1 MMRNARWLA
10 IGGIASALVV
20 WSLALVGQGTAADE
34 DKEVRDGI
42 EKLAD
47 VMAKKDLATAKAQGQ
62 AIANKL
68 DEVAPAMD
76 LLKPRGDG
84 GLGVGPKPG
93 AITPDGIEKKLIDM
107 GKKPMTAAQ
116 VTTQADALARMA
128 DEVAAVAEVAQHK
141 CPVKKKEGDK
151 DPKDWQT
158 WCQDMRQGGLDLADA
173 AKAKDAAKVKTAV
186 NKLNSTCSNCHAV
199 FRD

>member
-1 MMRNARWLA
+1 LA
-10 IGGIASALVV
+10 VGGIASALVV
-20 WSLALVGQGTAADE
+20 WSLALVSRGTAADE
-34 DKEVRDGI
+34 DKEVRNGI

-47 VMAKKDLATAKAQGQ
+47 TFAKKDTATAKTQGD
-62 AIANKL
+62 ALAKKIE
-68 DEVAPAMD
+68 EVADVMD

-84 GLGVGPKPG
+84 GLGVGTKAG

-107 GKKPMTAAQ
+107 TGKHPVAQAQAAS
-116 VTTQADALARMA
+116 QADALARMGV
-128 DEVAAVAEVAQHK
+128 EVAAVAEVAQHK
-141 CPVKKKEGDK
+141 CPVPKKEGPK

-173 AKAKDAAKVKTAV
+173 AKSKDAAKIKTAAS
-186 NKLNSTCSNCHAV
+186 KLNSSCTNCHAV

>member
-1 MMRNARWLA
+1 LA
-10 IGGIASALVV
+10 VGSIASALVV
-20 WSLALVGQGTAADE
+20 WSLALVSRAADD
-34 DKEVRDGI
+34 DKELRDSI

-47 VMAKKDLATAKAQGQ
+47 VMAKKDLATAKTQGE

-68 DEVAPAMD
+68 DEVAPVMD

-93 AITPDGIEKKLIDM
+93 GITPDGIEKKLLDM
-107 GKKPMTAAQ
+107 GKHPVTA
-116 VTTQADALARMA
+116 VQAGSQGDALARLG
-128 DEVAAVAEVAQHK
+128 DQVAAVAEVAQHK

-158 WCQDMRQGGLDLADA
+158 WCQDMRQGGLELADA
-173 AKAKDAAKVKTAV
+173 AKAKDAAKIKAV
-186 NKLNSTCSNCHAV
+186 VTKLNSNCSNCHSI

>member
-1 MMRNARWLA
+1 LA
-10 IGGIASALVV
+10 VGGIASALVV
-20 WSLALVGQGTAADE
+20 WSLALVSRGTAADE
-34 DKEVRDGI
+34 EKEVRDSV

-47 VMAKKDLATAKAQGQ
+47 AFAKKDTATAKTQGD
-62 AIANKL
+62 AIAKKIE
-68 DEVAPAMD
+68 EVAEVMD

-93 AITPDGIEKKLIDM
+93 AITPDGIEKKLIEM
-107 GKKPMTAAQ
+107 GKKPVTPAQ
-116 VTTQADALARMA
+116 ATSQADALARMG

-141 CPVKKKEGDK
+141 CPVKKKEGPK

-158 WCQDMRQGGLDLADA
+158 WTEDMRQGGLDLADA
-173 AKAKDAAKVKTAV
+173 AKAKDAAKIKTAV
-186 NKLNSTCSNCHAV
+186 SKLNSSCSNCHAV